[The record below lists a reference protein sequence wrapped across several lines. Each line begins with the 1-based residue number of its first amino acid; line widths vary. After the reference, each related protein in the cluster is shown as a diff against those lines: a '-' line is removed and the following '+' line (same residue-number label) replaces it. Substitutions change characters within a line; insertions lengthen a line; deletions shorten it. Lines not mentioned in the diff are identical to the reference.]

1 MTIAPKRHADTAGQ
15 AADEGRSTGLALR
28 QRAEEALR
36 SQAAQS
42 PEAMAA
48 LSPEGIR
55 QTLHELR
62 VHQIELEIQNEEL
75 RRAQLELDAL
85 RARYFDLYDLA
96 PVGYCTVNE
105 RGLITEANLAA
116 ATLLGAT
123 RSALVKQAISRFIVG
138 ADQDLFCL
146 YRKLLLESGEPRV
159 CELRMA
165 SPGGI
170 PFWARLQ
177 AVATGD
183 MNGAGALRILISDIS
198 EHKEAEAKLE
208 ALAFVDS
215 LTQLPN
221 RTLLFDRVQ
230 QAMTNSHRYGT
241 FAALLFV
248 DLDHFKSLNDSQGHA
263 AGDQWLRTVAQ
274 AITASIR
281 ASDTVARL
289 GGDEFVVLLVNL
301 IGDRQAA
308 VAEAAMVSEKI
319 GATVEQA
326 REPGELEHGCSAS
339 IGVSLF
345 RGHESSMEDLF
356 KQADR
361 AMYEAKQA
369 GRNRVCFFAP
379 AG

>member
-1 MTIAPKRHADTAGQ
+1 VD
-15 AADEGRSTGLALR
+15 
-28 QRAEEALR
+28 
-36 SQAAQS
+36 
-42 PEAMAA
+42 
-48 LSPEGIR
+48 
-55 QTLHELR
+55 
-62 VHQIELEIQNEEL
+62 
-75 RRAQLELDAL
+75 
-85 RARYFDLYDLA
+85 
-96 PVGYCTVNE
+96 
-105 RGLITEANLAA
+105 
-116 ATLLGAT
+116 
-123 RSALVKQAISRFIVG
+123 
-138 ADQDLFCL
+138 
-146 YRKLLLESGEPRV
+146 
-159 CELRMA
+159 
-165 SPGGI
+165 
-170 PFWARLQ
+170 
-177 AVATGD
+177 
-183 MNGAGALRILISDIS
+183 GAGALRIVISDIS
-198 EHKEAEAKLE
+198 ERKISEAKIE
-208 ALAFVDS
+208 ALAFFDS

-248 DLDHFKSLNDSQGHA
+248 DLDQFKSLNDSQGHA

-319 GATVEQA
+319 RATVEQA

-369 GRNRVCFFAP
+369 GRNRVCFFAS